1 MRHLFVPGQ
10 QVWSWHNWTITCA
23 AIIGHTEG
31 SSIRYDILDQSYGT
45 FSVLGEFLYE
55 TRQEAE
61 DAMRKELERCIAD
74 EKEGIINDTRIIKDK
89 QKSIQKH
96 KDNIHNLNKILNKHN
111 EETKHGSTKRRQRQ
125 VS

>member
-1 MRHLFVPGQ
+1 MNPVYVPGQ
-10 QVWSWHNWTITCA
+10 EVWAWHNWKITCA
-23 AIIGHTEG
+23 AIIGRTEG
-31 SSIRYDILDQSYGT
+31 SDIRYDILDQNYGT

-74 EKEGIINDTRIIKDK
+74 EKRCITNETLIIKDK
-89 QKSIQKH
+89 QKDIQKH
-96 KDNIHNLNKILNKHN
+96 KDNIHNLDKILNKLN
-111 EETKHGSTKRRQRQ
+111 KETKHESTKRCKRQ

>member
-1 MRHLFVPGQ
+1 MSRSFVPGQ
-10 QVWSWHNWTITCA
+10 QVWSWHNWKITCA

-31 SSIRYDILDQSYGT
+31 SSIRYEILDQNYGT

-74 EKEGIINDTRIIKDK
+74 EKEGITNDTLIIEDK

-96 KDNIHNLNKILNKHN
+96 KDNIHNLNKILTKHN
-111 EETKHGSTKRRQRQ
+111 KETKHESTKRRQRQ